1 MRPHPL
7 ARRDRAPRLRAV
19 PPADDPTMTSDVCA
33 AAPVSTGD
41 QRRVMPRRST
51 IRRLS
56 TVAVAAAGTIVAGL
70 LAAPPAYAAEVTHT
84 IAQVQGTNVPTSP
97 LVGSTVTVEGIV
109 TGDHRTGGFRGIYLQ
124 TAGSGGAT
132 DATPGASD
140 GIFVFLS
147 SSKPPV
153 AIGDQVR
160 VTGKVS
166 EFNGVTQIT

>member
-1 MRPHPL
+1 MRH
-7 ARRDRAPRLRAV
+7 R
-19 PPADDPTMTSDVCA
+19 TT
-33 AAPVSTGD
+33 
-41 QRRVMPRRST
+41 Q
-51 IRRLS
+51 RLS
-56 TVAVAAAGTIVAGL
+56 AVAVAAAGTIVAGL

-84 IAQVQGTNVPTSP
+84 IAQVQGTGAATTIP
-97 LVGSTVTVEGIV
+97 STQVVTVEGIV
-109 TGDHRTGGFRGIYLQ
+109 TADHRDSGYRGLYVQ

-147 SSKPPV
+147 NSKPPV

-166 EFNGVTQIT
+166 EFNRRHAPAVLTAQPA